1 MAAALALGE
10 RGIGRTGNNPS
21 VGCVIVNDGKIVG
34 RGWTQPGGRPHA
46 EAVALEQAGEAAHGA
61 TVYVTLEPCAHVSER
76 GSACSDMLIAV
87 HPKQIVIAVEDP
99 DPRTRGKG
107 TAKLRA
113 SGIEVITGVMA
124 SEARAALAGFISR
137 IERKRPYVTL
147 KLAISLDGAIAM
159 ADGSSRWIS
168 GEASRAHAHLERAR
182 CDAILVGA
190 GTIRADAPTLD
201 VRIRGLTERSP
212 RRIMLGSGDAP
223 MDWERIAKPEE
234 IGLLDCNY
242 LLVEGGAITAASF
255 LKADLVDRLIIYR
268 APIII
273 GGGKPCVGDIGL
285 AALADAHGK
294 WRLSD
299 TRRFGIDQLDVYEK
313 SGFE

>member
-61 TVYVTLEPCAHVSER
+61 TVYVTLEPCAHLSER
-76 GSACSDMLIAV
+76 GLACSDMLIAV

-107 TAKLRA
+107 TAKLHA

-124 SEARAALAGFISR
+124 SEARTALAGFISR

-168 GEASRAHAHLERAR
+168 GEASRAHA
-182 CDAILVGA
+182 I
-190 GTIRADAPTLD
+190 
-201 VRIRGLTERSP
+201 
-212 RRIMLGSGDAP
+212 
-223 MDWERIAKPEE
+223 
-234 IGLLDCNY
+234 
-242 LLVEGGAITAASF
+242 
-255 LKADLVDRLIIYR
+255 
-268 APIII
+268 
-273 GGGKPCVGDIGL
+273 
-285 AALADAHGK
+285 
-294 WRLSD
+294 
-299 TRRFGIDQLDVYEK
+299 
-313 SGFE
+313 